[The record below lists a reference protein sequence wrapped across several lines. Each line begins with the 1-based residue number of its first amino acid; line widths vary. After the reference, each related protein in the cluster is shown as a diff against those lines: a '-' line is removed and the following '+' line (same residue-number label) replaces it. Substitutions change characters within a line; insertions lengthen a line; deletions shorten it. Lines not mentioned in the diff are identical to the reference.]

1 MTRSVCSATVLTI
14 WSPSRL
20 CTMAGATFSSRSR
33 RAASALRRLRAE
45 PVDRGPALTSGRL
58 DPVAKGLVVLCRAS
72 ADPHRPDHRLGA
84 GPYRGAAREEGE
96 GRVAVDLDV
105 ATCLAQPGGQLLGRG
120 QDPSRGVG
128 L

>member
-20 CTMAGATFSSRSR
+20 GTMAGATFSSRSR

-45 PVDRGPALTSGRL
+45 PVDRGPAPTSGRR
-58 DPVAKGLVVLCRAS
+58 DAVGKGLVVLRRAS

-84 GPYRGAAREEGE
+84 GPDRGAAGKEGE
-96 GRVAVDLDV
+96 SRIAVDLDV
-105 ATCLAQPGGQLLGRG
+105 ATGLAQPRGQLLGRS
-120 QDPSRGVG
+120 QDP
-128 L
+128 